1 MIVKKVP
8 YNPPA
13 QYLFLDQKRK
23 MGMAKR
29 IKKQMAKFDIKPEE
43 IGFGNSLSPN
53 YNF

>member
-1 MIVKKVP
+1 VTKQVP
-8 YNPPA
+8 YSPPKE
-13 QYLFLDQKRK
+13 YLFLDQKRK

-43 IGFGNSLSPN
+43 IGLGKSLITN